1 MPRARFTKIAMW
13 QTSKSS
19 VEESGWSIRR
29 KRRVSS
35 AIERERTRLL
45 DGHRDKHAWG
55 YGFQG
60 QVTAGDGP
68 DKQGKMGAGYNNLRR
83 TKKKQ

>member
-1 MPRARFTKIAMW
+1 M
-13 QTSKSS
+13 
-19 VEESGWSIRR
+19 
-29 KRRVSS
+29 SS

-45 DGHRDKHAWG
+45 DGHRALIGMLRG

-60 QVTAGDGP
+60 QVTAGDSS

-83 TKKKQ
+83 TKKKQQKWDVRKRAPAQIGMNRQRIYWRFVTR